1 MTNQGRIESKPL
13 IELLDR
19 ISQNTDE
26 CTLRVVSNMSDTD
39 RRIHCKK
46 HKNCRSCLQDWLA
59 EEE

>member
-26 CTLRVVSNMSDTD
+26 CTLRVVSNMSDAE
-39 RRIHCKK
+39 RCAYCKK
-46 HKNCRSCLQDWLA
+46 HKNCRGCLQNWLA